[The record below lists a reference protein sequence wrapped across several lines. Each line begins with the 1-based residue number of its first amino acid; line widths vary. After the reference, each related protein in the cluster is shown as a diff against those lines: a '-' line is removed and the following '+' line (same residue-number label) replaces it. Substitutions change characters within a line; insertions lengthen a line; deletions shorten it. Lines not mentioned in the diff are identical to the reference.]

1 MNDSKISPSS
11 TKGDSADFNTS
22 TAEIFA
28 EKSTEMTDS
37 MSSFGGTGP
46 THISSLMVPPEKLRE
61 NNEGSGDRD
70 DKYTSWGHSD
80 NREEKSSKSSTSSAS
95 EKLRE
100 NNEGSGDR
108 DDKYTSWGHSD
119 NRLGGEMSSNEESS
133 SKSSTSSASEKLG
146 ENNEGSGDRDDK
158 YTSWGHSDNRL
169 GGEMSSNEEKSSK
182 SSTSSASEKLQLE
195 DLPGSSQKFND
206 SAIGMGVLQRLEERR
221 KAQTASKPQ
230 KESQRSDS
238 TDGPERK
245 ESTIIWTQADKTNEI
260 DKDQNDTENDEV
272 GWKPPALTTFSKKK
286 HFPSAEKQ
294 QKKDP
299 EAFDSS
305 MKQAPTLAVDLIPP
319 ETIGILNSTIRGVK
333 ATSKST
339 KDIQPPLDEII
350 VTPTPDDD
358 STIGTEGTYLD
369 RFPKGRKKK
378 KKSQGGVSEAV
389 KMRIEKATIP
399 DRINVNKTVDCVTD
413 AMGSTEMKPHITIGN
428 EKTDKQ
434 QPLPEQRTDFVKL
447 SSDGYN
453 YQTILGSSNP
463 SEKFEKSDP
472 PGDAHLFHYNPNLN
486 KWQPLSGLPESVD
499 GDDAYDHAS
508 NQSSTSETMRHLPLN
523 INSQSS
529 IRTSWV
535 PPGINCRR
543 EKVDVDP
550 TRIFINSIMTRKRS
564 TSPIQSKAEDRQL
577 QLKPEIRTQSRRQST
592 SARIDFTGTV
602 DWTGSS
608 YSLSQSR
615 AISIVD
621 RSEPSNGSD
630 QYRNTNQLQAAP
642 NISSYSKGSDD
653 SYHIEHET
661 VGIRTKVSEHNAISP
676 SNPDGEQSLSQ
687 LDKPR
692 DMQFQMDEQESNGL
706 GKCASSSSSS
716 SLPEQLSKEVKQPV
730 CGRRGR
736 TTIVLVF
743 IAAILILG
751 SAIVIVVLWQLG
763 VLFDKKSDDTQSAPI
778 NAPPI
783 VDTPTS
789 TPLRDISVSPSSLRT
804 PTFAQPE
811 SDINLFNLITEAY
824 PQGRLALQDPSSPQG
839 KALKWLESSA
849 NNGVYTEQRFLQRY
863 VLSTVYYSTNGNDWI
878 NNTAWLSDLDE
889 CSWMS
894 TAQFVCDDSGRY
906 IELGL
911 QENNL
916 VGTLPQ
922 ELVIL
927 SDSLRVI
934 NLRKNKLF
942 GELPAPMISDIA
954 NLEVLDLSSNV
965 FSGTLSPQLFDAI
978 KLTRLSLFENS
989 LSSFIPTE
997 LGMLRELNVLDL
1009 GSNRLT
1015 SSIPSTIDKLSK
1027 LVGLSVF
1034 DNMLT
1039 GTVPSMLANLQSLEM
1054 LYIDSN
1060 NFEGPLS
1067 TGICLLNLE
1076 NFWSDC
1082 EAIQCTCCTKCCSND
1097 FGCFAV

>member
-11 TKGDSADFNTS
+11 KGDSTDFDTS
-22 TAEIFA
+22 IAEIFA
-28 EKSTEMTDS
+28 EERGKSTEMTYS

-46 THISSLMVPPEKLRE
+46 THISSLVVPPEKLRE

-80 NREEKSSKSSTSSAS
+80 NR
-95 EKLRE
+95 
-100 NNEGSGDR
+100 
-108 DDKYTSWGHSD
+108 
-119 NRLGGEMSSNEESS
+119 LGGIIP
-133 SKSSTSSASEKLG
+133 
-146 ENNEGSGDRDDK
+146 
-158 YTSWGHSDNRL
+158 
-169 GGEMSSNEEKSSK
+169 SNEEKSSK

-195 DLPGSSQKFND
+195 DLSSSSQKFND
-206 SAIGMGVLQRLEERR
+206 FDSEMGVLQRLEERR
-221 KAQTASKPQ
+221 KAQTASKLKKDFQ
-230 KESQRSDS
+230 ISDS
-238 TDGPERK
+238 TDGLERK
-245 ESTIIWTQADKTNEI
+245 ESTIWTQSDRTNEI
-260 DKDQNDTENDEV
+260 DKDLNDTENDGV

-299 EAFDSS
+299 EAEAFDSS
-305 MKQAPTLAVDLIPP
+305 LKQTPALAVDLIPP
-319 ETIGILNSTIRGVK
+319 GTIGILNSKIRGVK
-333 ATSKST
+333 STSKST
-339 KDIQPPLDEII
+339 KDIQPPFDEII
-350 VTPTPDDD
+350 VTLTPDDD

-389 KMRIEKATIP
+389 KMRIENATIP
-399 DRINVNKTVDCVTD
+399 DSINVNKTVDCVTD
-413 AMGSTEMKPHITIGN
+413 VMGSTEMKPHIPIGN
-428 EKTDKQ
+428 EKTDIQ
-434 QPLPEQRTDFVKL
+434 QPLPEQRPDFVKL
-447 SSDGYN
+447 SIDGYN

-472 PGDAHLFHYNPNLN
+472 PGDAHLFHYNPRNLN

-535 PPGINCRR
+535 PPSMNCRR

-577 QLKPEIRTQSRRQST
+577 QLKPEIRTQSRKQST
-592 SARIDFTGTV
+592 SARIDFTGKV
-602 DWTGSS
+602 DWTGSF
-608 YSLSQSR
+608 YSSSQSR
-615 AISIVD
+615 AISIAD
-621 RSEPSNGSD
+621 RSEPSNDSD
-630 QYRNTNQLQAAP
+630 EYRNTYQPQAAHSM
-642 NISSYSKGSDD
+642 SSYSKGSED
-653 SYHIEHET
+653 SYHIKHET
-661 VGIRTKVSEHNAISP
+661 VGIRTEISEHCTIYP
-676 SNPDGEQSLSQ
+676 SNPGEEQPLSQ

-692 DMQFQMDEQESNGL
+692 DMQIQMDEQESNGFD
-706 GKCASSSSSS
+706 KCASSSSSS
-716 SLPEQLSKEVKQPV
+716 SLPEQSSKEVKQPV

-736 TTIVLVF
+736 TTIVLVC
-743 IAAILILG
+743 IAAIFILG

-778 NAPPI
+778 AAPPI

-789 TPLRDISVSPSSLRT
+789 TPLRDISVSPSSLRP
-804 PTFAQPE
+804 PTLAQPE
-811 SDINLFNLITEAY
+811 SDINLFNLIIEAY
-824 PQGRLALQDPSSPQG
+824 PQGRSALQDPSSPQG
-839 KALKWLESSA
+839 KALKWLESSI

-878 NNTAWLSDLDE
+878 NNTAWLSELDE

-906 IELGL
+906 IELDL

-916 VGTLPQ
+916 VGTLPP
-922 ELVIL
+922 ELVTL
-927 SDSLRVI
+927 SDSLRAI

-942 GELPAPMISDIA
+942 GELPAPMISDLA
-954 NLEVLDLSSNV
+954 NLEVLDLSSNR
-965 FSGTLSPQLFDAI
+965 FSGALSPQLFDAI

-989 LSSFIPTE
+989 LSSFIPAE
-997 LGMLRELNVLDL
+997 LGLLRELNVLDL

-1039 GTVPSMLANLQSLEM
+1039 GTVPSVLANLQSLDL

-1067 TGICLLNLE
+1067 TGVCLLNLE
-1076 NFWSDC
+1076 EFWSDC
-1082 EAIQCTCCTKCCSND
+1082 EAIQCTCCTKCCSNN

>member
-11 TKGDSADFNTS
+11 KGDITDFNTS
-22 TAEIFA
+22 TAEAFA
-28 EKSTEMTDS
+28 EERGKSKEMTNS
-37 MSSFGGTGP
+37 LSSFGGTGP
-46 THISSLMVPPEKLRE
+46 THISSLVVPPEKLRE

-70 DKYTSWGHSD
+70 DKYTSWGH
-80 NREEKSSKSSTSSAS
+80 N
-95 EKLRE
+95 
-100 NNEGSGDR
+100 
-108 DDKYTSWGHSD
+108 SD
-119 NRLGGEMSSNEESS
+119 NRL
-133 SKSSTSSASEKLG
+133 EKI
-146 ENNEGSGDRDDK
+146 
-158 YTSWGHSDNRL
+158 
-169 GGEMSSNEEKSSK
+169 MSSNEEKSSK
-182 SSTSSASEKLQLE
+182 SSTSSASERLQLE
-195 DLPGSSQKFND
+195 DLPSSSQKFNN
-206 SAIGMGVLQRLEERR
+206 SASGMGVLQRLEERR
-221 KAQTASKPQ
+221 KAQTASKL
-230 KESQRSDS
+230 KKDSQISDS
-238 TDGPERK
+238 TGGLERK
-245 ESTIIWTQADKTNEI
+245 ESTIWTQSDKTNEI
-260 DKDQNDTENDEV
+260 DKDPNDTENDEV
-272 GWKPPALTTFSKKK
+272 GWKPPALTTFSSKKYS
-286 HFPSAEKQ
+286 PSAEKQ
-294 QKKDP
+294 QEKGP
-299 EAFDSS
+299 EAEAFNSS
-305 MKQAPTLAVDLIPP
+305 LKQTPVLAFDLIPP
-319 ETIGILNSTIRGVK
+319 ETISILNSKIRGVK

-339 KDIQPPLDEII
+339 KDIQPPFDEII

-389 KMRIEKATIP
+389 KMRIENATIP
-399 DRINVNKTVDCVTD
+399 DSINVKRTVDCVTD
-413 AMGSTEMKPHITIGN
+413 AMGSTEMKPHIPIDN

-434 QPLPEQRTDFVKL
+434 QPLPEQSTDFVKL

-453 YQTILGSSNP
+453 YQTILGPINP
-463 SEKFEKSDP
+463 SETFGKFDP
-472 PGDAHLFHYNPNLN
+472 PGDAHLFHYNPRNLN
-486 KWQPLSGLPESVD
+486 KWQPLSRLPESVD

-535 PPGINCRR
+535 PPGMNCRR

-564 TSPIQSKAEDRQL
+564 TSPIQSKVEDRQL
-577 QLKPEIRTQSRRQST
+577 QLKPEIRTQSRKQST
-592 SARIDFTGTV
+592 SARIDSTGKV
-602 DWTGSS
+602 DWTRSS
-608 YSLSQSR
+608 YSSSQSR

-621 RSEPSNGSD
+621 RTEPSNDSD
-630 QYRNTNQLQAAP
+630 EYKNTNQPQAAP
-642 NISSYSKGSDD
+642 SMSSYSKGSEG
-653 SYHIEHET
+653 SYRIENET
-661 VGIRTKVSEHNAISP
+661 VGIRTKISEHNTIYP
-676 SNPDGEQSLSQ
+676 SNPGEEQSLSQ
-687 LDKPR
+687 LDQPR
-692 DMQFQMDEQESNGL
+692 DMQIQMDEQESNGFD
-706 GKCASSSSSS
+706 KCASPSSSS
-716 SLPEQLSKEVKQPV
+716 SLPEQLSKEVKQHV

-736 TTIVLVF
+736 TTIVLVC
-743 IAAILILG
+743 IAAIFILG

-778 NAPPI
+778 TAPI
-783 VDTPTS
+783 VGTPTS
-789 TPLRDISVSPSSLRT
+789 TPLRDISVSPSSLRP
-804 PTFAQPE
+804 PTLAQPE
-811 SDINLFNLITEAY
+811 SDINLFNLIIEAY
-824 PQGRLALQDPSSPQG
+824 PQGRSALQDPSSPQG
-839 KALKWLESSA
+839 KALKWLESSI

-878 NNTAWLSDLDE
+878 NNTLWLSDLDE
-889 CSWMS
+889 CNWVS

-906 IELGL
+906 IELDL

-916 VGTLPQ
+916 VGTLPP

-934 NLRKNKLF
+934 NLLKNELF
-942 GELPAPMISDIA
+942 GELPAPMISDLA
-954 NLEVLDLSSNV
+954 NLEVLDLSSNR
-965 FSGTLSPQLFDAI
+965 FSGALSPQLFDAI

-989 LSSFIPTE
+989 LSSFIPAE
-997 LGMLRELNVLDL
+997 LGLLRELNVLDL

-1027 LVGLSVF
+1027 LVGLSLF

-1060 NFEGPLS
+1060 NFDGPLS

-1076 NFWSDC
+1076 EFWSDC
-1082 EAIQCTCCTKCCSND
+1082 EAIQCACCTKCCSNN